1 MSKIYISDLDGT
13 LLQNDG
19 TISKYTREKLKILI
33 KNDVKFT
40 VASARSVISI
50 QKILVDI
57 PIKLPIIEF
66 NGAFI
71 SNLKTGEH
79 LIINEINKDYTKEIL
94 EIIKKNNKMPF
105 ISSFNGTQDCL
116 YYSKIINEGMD
127 YYLNNRIQAYDN
139 RLRKL
144 TNLEESLNEN
154 IVCYTI
160 IDEKERL
167 TNVINEIRDKY
178 PDELELHEIENQY
191 SPGWCW
197 FTIHDKKAT
206 KDQAIQHLLKIL
218 NSEIDNLTVFGDNLN
233 DIKMFKLVSRS
244 VAVKNASEE
253 LKKYASDITDTNEN
267 DGVVKFIL
275 NDLKMLNNIL

>member
-1 MSKIYISDLDGT
+1 MPKIYISDLDGT
-13 LLQNDG
+13 LLQNNG
-19 TISKYTREKLKILI
+19 TISKFTRENLKILI

-50 QKILVDI
+50 QKVLADI

-71 SNLKTGEH
+71 SDLKTGKH

-94 EIIKKNNKMPF
+94 EIITKNNKIPF
-105 ISSFNGTQDCL
+105 ISSFNGTRDCL
-116 YYSKIINEGMD
+116 YYSKTINEGMEH
-127 YYLNNRIQAYDN
+127 YLNSRIQTHDK

-144 TNLEESLNEN
+144 TNLVESLSEN

-167 TNVINEIRDKY
+167 IDVFNEIRDKY
-178 PDELELHEIENQY
+178 PNELELHIIENQY
-191 SPGWCW
+191 SPGWYW
-197 FTIHDKKAT
+197 FTMHDKKAT
-206 KDQAIQHLLKIL
+206 KDQAIQLLLKIL
-218 NSEIDNLTVFGDNLN
+218 NMEIDNLTVFGDNLN
-233 DIKMFKLVSRS
+233 DIKMFKLGSKS

-253 LKKYASDITDTNEN
+253 LKRYASNITDTNEN

-275 NDLKMLNNIL
+275 NDLKKNLN